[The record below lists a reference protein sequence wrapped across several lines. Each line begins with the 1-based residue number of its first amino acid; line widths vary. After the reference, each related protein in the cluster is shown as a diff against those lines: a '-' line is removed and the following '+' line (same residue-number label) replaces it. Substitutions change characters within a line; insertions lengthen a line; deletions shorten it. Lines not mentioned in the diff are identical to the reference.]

1 MANETIGSITCG
13 WCGDSADVRKAA
25 RGKRKLYV
33 MCPNCG
39 QQWLNLPAGQDVIL
53 ERAQLYGAGGP
64 PEKVVN
70 DNEPEPLPP
79 PVNEKKQ
86 EVTPQKRRGFFDFE
100 L

>member
-1 MANETIGSITCG
+1 MANETIGAIKCG
-13 WCGDSADVRKAA
+13 WCGDDADVRKAA

-70 DNEPEPLPP
+70 DNGPEPLPP
-79 PVNEKKQ
+79 PVNEK
-86 EVTPQKRRGFFDFE
+86 
-100 L
+100 